1 MESRW
6 NGTVRQAWRRSWRL
20 GSAIATA
27 GVLTTAAVVASTGV
41 APAGAAG
48 KGGLIDFANG
58 TQNGTTYLGLQH
70 TLQSTLKKAGFDL
83 HIFNNNYNETQTF
96 SNLTTMISEHPKV
109 IVEYN
114 PLADASSR
122 VGQQLK
128 ASGIPCIAPNV
139 PVPGCYFF
147 NEDLG
152 KMGKQLAHT
161 VSHLMAARGWDASNT
176 DVVLVE
182 IATLGS
188 LNTGLYDFFAPLSQ
202 KVKGMQH
209 VAASAMN
216 TSMSKIGSN
225 GLQINPPY
233 TESAADHQ
241 FTSLLASVPKTE
253 NLVVDCLGDETCLGA
268 YKALQTS
275 GRLKQSMLMAW
286 GTTAPAMKLLRQQ
299 SSAWVAESA
308 NFFAYW
314 GEFIG
319 AEVAAIVDG
328 STPPAQTYPPM
339 TILTK
344 KNVNKFFK
352 KNGKVKIFPKLV
364 KADHYLLK
372 TGVLQ
377 KLHNVKGIK

>member
-1 MESRW
+1 MQRS
-6 NGTVRQAWRRSWRL
+6 GVRL
-20 GSAIATA
+20 CSALAAVSIMCTALVASA
-27 GVLTTAAVVASTGV
+27 GVAS
-41 APAGAAG
+41 AGAAS

-58 TQNGTTYLGLQH
+58 TENGTTYLGLQH
-70 TLQSTLKKAGFDL
+70 TLQSTLHKAGYKV
-83 HIFNNNYNETQTF
+83 HVFNNDYNETQTF

-128 ASGIPCIAPNV
+128 SSGIPCIAPNV

-152 KMGKQLAHT
+152 PMGKQLAGT
-161 VSHLMAARGWDASNT
+161 VKGLMAKKGWNGSNT
-176 DVVLVE
+176 EVVLVE
-182 IATLGS
+182 IATLGT
-188 LNTGLYDFFAPLSQ
+188 LNTGLYDFYAPLSHEVSGMTPVN
-202 KVKGMQH
+202 VKTI
-209 VAASAMN
+209 N
-216 TSMSKIGSN
+216 TSSNKIGN
-225 GLQINPPY
+225 DGLQINPPY

-241 FTSLLASVPKTE
+241 FASLLASVPTSE

-268 YKALQTS
+268 YKALQTA
-275 GRLKQSMLMAW
+275 GRLSHAMLMAW
-286 GTTAPAMKLLRQQ
+286 GTTAPAMSLLRKPN
-299 SSAWVAESA
+299 SSWVAESA

-319 AEVAAIVDG
+319 AEAVAITKG
-328 STPPAQTYPPM
+328 IKPPKQTYPPM

-344 KNVNKFFK
+344 KNVNTYFK
-352 KNGKVKIFPKLV
+352 KNGDVKIFPKLV

-377 KLHNVKGIK
+377 KAHNVEGIK